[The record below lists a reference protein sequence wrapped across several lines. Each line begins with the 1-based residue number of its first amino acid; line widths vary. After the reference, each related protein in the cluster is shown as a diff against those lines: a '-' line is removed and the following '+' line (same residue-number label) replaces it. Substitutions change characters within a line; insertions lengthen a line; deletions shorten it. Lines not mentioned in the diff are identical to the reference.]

1 MNDSLSALTFLF
13 IAICFPPSQFG
24 AVKQDQGV
32 TSLLKLADSIAGTV
46 LGGKPEK
53 SSGGINQPPAIKSVV
68 DKSRG
73 AFPLGFAHASSY
85 VDKGV
90 ALIGDA
96 AHRIHPLA
104 GQGVNLGYGDVSC
117 LVEKVAEAV
126 YNGAE
131 VNDMNYLL
139 AYEKER
145 LQQNVPIMMGV
156 HGLQKLYGT
165 DFPPVVLLRSLG
177 LKVTH
182 SVPFLKNLF
191 VNRAMA

>member
-1 MNDSLSALTFLF
+1 M
-13 IAICFPPSQFG
+13 
-24 AVKQDQGV
+24 KQDQGV
-32 TSLLKLADSIAGTV
+32 TSLLKLADSVASTV
-46 LGGKPEK
+46 LGGVSK
-53 SSGGINQPPAIKSVV
+53 SLTNMKQPPAIKSVV

-73 AFPLGFAHASSY
+73 AFPLGFAHSSAY
-85 VDKGV
+85 VGNGV

-117 LVEKVAEAV
+117 LVEKVAESV
-126 YNGAE
+126 YNGSD
-131 VNDMNYLL
+131 VNRLNYLL
-139 AYEKER
+139 DYERAR
-145 LQQNVPIMMGV
+145 LQQNVPIMIGV

-177 LKVTH
+177 LKMTH
-182 SVPFLKNLF
+182 SVPFIKNLF

>member
-1 MNDSLSALTFLF
+1 MA
-13 IAICFPPSQFG
+13 
-24 AVKQDQGV
+24 
-32 TSLLKLADSIAGTV
+32 SLLKLADSIAGTV
-46 LGGKPEK
+46 CGP
-53 SSGGINQPPAIKSVV
+53 SSAKRKTEAMKQPPAIETVV

-85 VDKGV
+85 VGNGV

-117 LVEKVAEAV
+117 LVEKVAESV

-131 VNDMNYLL
+131 VNAMDYLL
-139 AYEKER
+139 AYERER

-156 HGLQKLYGT
+156 HGLQRLYGT
-165 DFPPVVLLRSLG
+165 DFAPVVLLRSLG

-182 SVPFLKNLF
+182 AVPLIKNLF
-191 VNRAMA
+191 VSRAMA

>member
-1 MNDSLSALTFLF
+1 M
-13 IAICFPPSQFG
+13 
-24 AVKQDQGV
+24 
-32 TSLLKLADSIAGTV
+32 TSVLKLADSIATSV
-46 LGGKPEK
+46 LGG
-53 SSGGINQPPAIKSVV
+53 SLAQSGAMKHPPAIKSVV

-85 VDKGV
+85 VGHGV

-117 LVEKVAEAV
+117 LVAQVAEAV
-126 YNGAE
+126 YNGSD
-131 VNDMNYLL
+131 VNAMHYLK
-139 AYEKER
+139 AYERER
-145 LQQNVPIMMGV
+145 LCQNVPIMMGV
-156 HGLQKLYGT
+156 HGLQKLYNT
-165 DFPPVVLLRSLG
+165 EFPPVVLLRSLG

-182 SVPFLKNLF
+182 SMPFIKNLF